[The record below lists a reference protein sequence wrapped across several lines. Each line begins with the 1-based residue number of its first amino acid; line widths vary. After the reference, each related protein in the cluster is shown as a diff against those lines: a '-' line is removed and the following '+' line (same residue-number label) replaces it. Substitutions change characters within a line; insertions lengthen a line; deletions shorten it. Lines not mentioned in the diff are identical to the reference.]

1 MGAHMRISNILFLLM
16 LCASVAACGGKK
28 TEAPKPKTVE
38 KAKQPVESEKAPA
51 ETAQKDDAPTE
62 KAEPLNEE
70 DARTILVG
78 IWRVDV
84 KSLGKAPPV
93 DPLADDETA
102 ARAVERQALAM
113 TAFEFSPEGRFTQ
126 FMGQQI
132 FRGKY
137 KVEKAT
143 GDVLHILTTV
153 EGRQTKMRVKVSEEN
168 LVLKQRGVPTL
179 TLERGPPKIMGVAP

>member
-1 MGAHMRISNILFLLM
+1 MRVCNIFFLLV
-16 LCASVAACGGKK
+16 LCSSVAACGGKK
-28 TEAPKPKTVE
+28 TEAPTPKTVE
-38 KAKQPVESEKAPA
+38 KTKQPVEAAKAPA
-51 ETAQKDDAPTE
+51 EAAQKDESPEE

-84 KSLGKAPPV
+84 KSLGKAPVV

-132 FRGKY
+132 YRGKY
-137 KVEKAT
+137 KVEKAQ
-143 GDVLHILTTV
+143 GDTLHIVTTV
-153 EGRQTKMRVKVSEEN
+153 QGRKTKMRVKVSEEN
-168 LVLKQRGVPTL
+168 LVIKQQGTPTL

>member
-1 MGAHMRISNILFLLM
+1 MRVFNILFLLVSCSS
-16 LCASVAACGGKK
+16 LIACGGKK
-28 TEAPKPKTVE
+28 TEAPKPETVE
-38 KAKQPVESEKAPA
+38 KVEKPVEAENAPA
-51 ETAQKDDAPTE
+51 EVGQKDEAPKAE
-62 KAEPLNEE
+62 AEPLNEE

-132 FRGKY
+132 YRGKY
-137 KVEKAT
+137 KVENAT
-143 GDVLHILTTV
+143 GDVLHIVTTV
-153 EGRQTKMRVKVSEEN
+153 DGRQTKMRVKVSEDN
-168 LVLKQRGVPTL
+168 LVLRQRGVPKL